1 MVILLVALIVLGPA
15 KLPEAARKMA
25 QAMSEFRRMS
35 SGLQAELRD
44 ALDPLD
50 LKGDLIRRAKEF
62 GVKFMIDTDAHAVG
76 DLSYLEYGIAQ
87 ARRGWCGKGD
97 VLNTLGAK
105 DFMAL
110 LKKPKAKRF
119 S

>member
-1 MVILLVALIVLGPA
+1 MLNLGTPELLVILLVALIVLGPA

-50 LKGDLIRRAKEF
+50 LKGDLAPGTTNGTGEPPVIAVEEADAAALGDERRAA
-62 GVKFMIDTDAHAVG
+62 GDAD
-76 DLSYLEYGIAQ
+76 DLSA
-87 ARRGWCGKGD
+87 
-97 VLNTLGAK
+97 N
-105 DFMAL
+105 
-110 LKKPKAKRF
+110 
-119 S
+119 